1 MVRDGLGRA
10 VRVPHLAHRLVS
22 LAPSVTETIE
32 ALGLGDRLVGVSDF
46 CTIPASRT
54 GVRRIGGLLN
64 PDLEAIRALH
74 PDLLIGTTSGN
85 DPGLARQAEALGL
98 PLFILQARDVGEV
111 LAGIRGLADALG
123 ESDRGA
129 QLAARLTARLD
140 AVDRRVAARPRP
152 RTLFIIWGEPLVV
165 PGSGAF
171 LTDAIRRA
179 GGASVTDGVTTA
191 HMAYSVE
198 TAVASAPEVIL
209 TTMDNAALAEQLA
222 TDPVWA
228 SVPAVRTGR
237 IYVLGDAVVR
247 PGPGVVDGIEEMAG
261 RLHPDGLPST
271 PADGVP

>member
-1 MVRDGLGRA
+1 MVPRLTR
-10 VRVPHLAHRLVS
+10 RVVS

-32 ALGLGDRLVGVSDF
+32 ALGLEDRLVGVSDF
-46 CTIPASRT
+46 CRIPASLT

-64 PDLEAIRALH
+64 PDLETIRALH
-74 PDLLIGTTSGN
+74 PDLLVGTTSGN

-98 PLFILQARDVGEV
+98 PLYILQARNVAEV

-123 ESDRGA
+123 ESERGA
-129 QLAARLTARLD
+129 QLAARLTTRLD
-140 AVDRRVAARPRP
+140 DVDRRIAGRPRP

-171 LTDAIRRA
+171 LTDAIWRA
-179 GGASVTDGVTTA
+179 GGDSVTNGVATA

-209 TTMDNAALAEQLA
+209 TTADNATLAERLA

-228 SVPAVRTGR
+228 AVPAVRTGR

-261 RLHPDGLPST
+261 RLHPDRF
-271 PADGVP
+271 PASPTTRVP